1 MSPEQLGS
9 FTVLPRQRTSRADRP
24 RCCLRHVDDQRQWC
38 YLSGFALT
46 LLAHHPDRT
55 AAPGLFIPSQ
65 ALLCIQ
71 TQFPNMISPF
81 PIFTGRKKKLLCFLL
96 WWRLHLMKQLCYYG
110 NGLLTA
116 FGHFLIMRAGRGKR
130 EAIKIHA
137 PDGLFQRHF
146 SPQAPVKGTGFQQAH
161 FL

>member
-9 FTVLPRQRTSRADRP
+9 SVQAEDTDVP
-24 RCCLRHVDDQRQWC
+24 RCCLGLVGDQRRWC
-38 YLSGFALT
+38 YLSGFTLN

-55 AAPGLFIPSQ
+55 APPGLFFPSQ

-71 TQFPNMISPF
+71 TQFPETISSF
-81 PIFTGRKKKLLCFLL
+81 SIFTGRKKKKKLLCFLL
-96 WWRLHLMKQLCYYG
+96 WWRLPLMKQHCYYG

-116 FGHFLIMRAGRGKR
+116 FGHFLVMRAGRGER
-130 EAIKIHA
+130 EVIKIHA

-146 SPQAPVKGTGFQQAH
+146 SPQAPVKAH